1 MYNPQQNSKKR
12 FILANRKQIEEL
24 KVILETRKELI
35 IKNIQESR
43 DSIDSLKNTE
53 CTDDVD
59 YAEISSDSFKE
70 GIIANQQVKELSEI
84 EEALKRINAGT
95 YGICEMCDETIAL
108 GRLRAK
114 PFAKFCTPCREIY
127 EVEQ

>member
-1 MYNPQQNSKKR
+1 M
-12 FILANRKQIEEL
+12 ANRKQIEEL
-24 KVILETRKELI
+24 KEILEKRKELI
-35 IKNIQESR
+35 TKNIQESR
-43 DSIDSLKNTE
+43 NSIDSLKNSE
-53 CTDDVD
+53 CNDDVD

-70 GIIANQQVKELSEI
+70 GIIANQQLKELNEI
-84 EEALKRINAGT
+84 EDALKRINNGT

-108 GRLRAK
+108 VRLRAK

>member
-1 MYNPQQNSKKR
+1 M
-12 FILANRKQIEEL
+12 ANKKQIEEL
-24 KVILETRKELI
+24 QEILEKRKELI
-35 IKNIQESR
+35 SKNIQESR
-43 DSIDSLKNTE
+43 NSIDSLKNSV
-53 CTDDVD
+53 CNDDVD

-70 GIIANQQVKELSEI
+70 GIIVNQQLKEFKEI
-84 EEALKRINAGT
+84 EDALKRITAGT

>member
-1 MYNPQQNSKKR
+1 M
-12 FILANRKQIEEL
+12 ANKKQIEEL
-24 KVILETRKELI
+24 KEILEKRKELI
-35 IKNIQESR
+35 TKNIQDSR
-43 DSIDSLKNTE
+43 NSIDSLKNSE
-53 CTDDVD
+53 CNDDVD

-70 GIIANQQVKELSEI
+70 GIIANQQLKELHEI
-84 EEALKRINAGT
+84 DDALKRIHIGT
-95 YGICEMCDETIAL
+95 YGICEMCDEVIAL

>member
-1 MYNPQQNSKKR
+1 M
-12 FILANRKQIEEL
+12 ANRKQIEEL
-24 KVILETRKELI
+24 KNLLIKRKELL
-35 IKNIQESR
+35 IKNIEESR
-43 DSIDSLKNTE
+43 NSIDSLKSTVCN
-53 CTDDVD
+53 DDVD

-70 GIIANQQVKELSEI
+70 GIIANQQAKELKEI
-84 EEALKRINAGT
+84 EEALKRIEANT

>member
-1 MYNPQQNSKKR
+1 MDKFLKR
-12 FILANRKQIEEL
+12 GSILANKKQIEEL
-24 KVILETRKELI
+24 KETLLKRKELI
-35 IKNIQESR
+35 TKNIQESR
-43 DSIDSLKNTE
+43 NSIDGLKNSE
-53 CTDDVD
+53 CNDDVD

-70 GIIANQQVKELSEI
+70 GIIANQQVKELAEI
-84 EEALKRINAGT
+84 EDALKRIDNGT
-95 YGICEMCDETIAL
+95 YGICEMCDEAIAL

>member
-1 MYNPQQNSKKR
+1 MPNK
-12 FILANRKQIEEL
+12 KQIEEL
-24 KVILETRKELI
+24 REILEKRKELI
-35 IKNIQESR
+35 TENIKESR
-43 DSIDSLKNTE
+43 DSIDGLKNSE
-53 CTDDVD
+53 CNDEVD

-70 GIIANQQVKELSEI
+70 GIIANQQLKELNEI
-84 EEALKRINAGT
+84 EDALKRINNGT
-95 YGICEMCDETIAL
+95 YGICEMCDEVIAL

>member
-1 MYNPQQNSKKR
+1 MANSK
-12 FILANRKQIEEL
+12 QIVEL
-24 KVILETRKELI
+24 KEILINRKELI
-35 IKNIQESR
+35 INNIRESR
-43 DSIDSLKNTE
+43 DSIDSLKNSE
-53 CTDDVD
+53 CKDDYD

-84 EEALKRINAGT
+84 EDAIKSIEKGT
-95 YGICEMCDETIAL
+95 YGVCEMCDESIAI

-127 EVEQ
+127 ESER